1 MMKSDYEKFA
11 ISNGISS
18 LSLHKYNQ
26 AMLPKAG
33 YISPTV
39 LEERELNVVGYD
51 IFSRLMVDRIIFL
64 GDTIDS
70 NLANI
75 INSQL
80 LYLNSV
86 GNDDIKIF
94 INSPGGSVIDGLSI
108 IDLFNFVKPDISTYC
123 MGMCASMASVLLSS
137 GTTGKRFALP
147 NSEIML
153 HQASGGTYG
162 KNVDIQI
169 AAKHIQ
175 RLQDKLYGILAKNCN
190 KTIEEIEQA
199 ANNGDN
205 WFDANGALE
214 FGLVDKIITTQ
225 KEDM

>member
-1 MMKSDYEKFA
+1 MKSDYENFA

-64 GDTIDS
+64 GDVIDS
-70 NLANI
+70 TLSNI
-75 INSQL
+75 VNSQL
-80 LYLNSV
+80 LYLNSI
-86 GNDDIKIF
+86 GDDDIKIF
-94 INSPGGSVIDGLSI
+94 INSPGGSIIDGLSI
-108 IDLFNFVKPDISTYC
+108 IDLFNYIKPDVSTYC

-137 GTTGKRFALP
+137 GTKGKRHALP

-153 HQASGGTYG
+153 HQAAGGTYG
-162 KNVDIQI
+162 KNIDIQI

-175 RLQDKLYGILAKNCN
+175 RLQDKLYRILSANCN
-190 KTIEEIEQA
+190 KTFEEIEQA

-205 WFDANGALE
+205 WLDASAALS
-214 FGLVDKIITTQ
+214 FGIVDEIITTQ
-225 KEDM
+225 K

>member
-11 ISNGISS
+11 ISSGISS

-26 AMLPKAG
+26 AMLPNA
-33 YISPTV
+33 YINPTV

-70 NLANI
+70 TLANI

-86 GNDDIKIF
+86 GDDDIKIF

-108 IDLFNFVKPDISTYC
+108 IDLINFVKPDISTYC

-137 GTTGKRFALP
+137 GAKGKRYALP

-162 KNVDIQI
+162 KNIDIQI

-175 RLQDKLYGILAKNCN
+175 RLQDKLYNILAQNCD
-190 KTIEEIEQA
+190 KTFDEIAKA

-205 WFDANGALE
+205 WLDASGAVS
-214 FGLVDKIITTQ
+214 FGLVDEIIT
-225 KEDM
+225 KAK

>member
-1 MMKSDYEKFA
+1 MKSDYEKFA
-11 ISNGISS
+11 LSNGVSS

-26 AMLPKAG
+26 AMFPNA
-33 YISPTV
+33 YINPTV

-70 NLANI
+70 TLANI

-86 GNDDIKIF
+86 GDDDIKIF

-108 IDLFNFVKPDISTYC
+108 IDLINFVKPDISTYC

-137 GTTGKRFALP
+137 GAKGKRYALP

-162 KNVDIQI
+162 KNIDIQI

-175 RLQDKLYGILAKNCN
+175 RLQDKLYNILAQNCD
-190 KTIEEIEQA
+190 KTFDEIAQA

-205 WFDANGALE
+205 WLDASGAVS
-214 FGLVDKIITTQ
+214 FGLVDEIIT
-225 KEDM
+225 KAK

>member
-1 MMKSDYEKFA
+1 MKTDFEKFA
-11 ISNGISS
+11 LSNGVSS
-18 LSLHKYNQ
+18 LSLHKYGQ
-26 AMLPKAG
+26 AILPKAG
-33 YISPTV
+33 YINPTV

-64 GDTIDS
+64 GDVIDD
-70 NLANI
+70 NLSNI

-86 GNDDIKIF
+86 GEDDIKIF
-94 INSPGGSVIDGLSI
+94 INSPGGSVIDGMSI
-108 IDLFNFVKPDISTYC
+108 IDLINYVKPDVSTYC
-123 MGMCASMASVLLSS
+123 MGMCASMASVLLSN
-137 GTTGKRFALP
+137 GTKGKRYALP
-147 NSEIML
+147 NSEVMI

-175 RLQDKLYGILAKNCN
+175 RLQDKLYRILANNCG
-190 KTIEEIEQA
+190 KTFEEIEQA

-205 WFDANGALE
+205 WLDAEAALE
-214 FGLVDKIITTQ
+214 FGIVDEIIT
-225 KEDM
+225 KAK

>member
-1 MMKSDYEKFA
+1 MMKSDYENFA

-64 GDTIDS
+64 GDVIDS
-70 NLANI
+70 TLSNI
-75 INSQL
+75 VNSQL
-80 LYLNSV
+80 LYLNSI
-86 GNDDIKIF
+86 GDDDIKIF
-94 INSPGGSVIDGLSI
+94 INSPGGSIIDGLSI
-108 IDLFNFVKPDISTYC
+108 IDLFNYIKPDVSTYC

-137 GTTGKRFALP
+137 GTKGKRHALP

-153 HQASGGTYG
+153 HQAAGGTYG
-162 KNVDIQI
+162 KNIDIQI

-175 RLQDKLYGILAKNCN
+175 RLQDKLYRILSANCN
-190 KTIEEIEQA
+190 KTFEEIEQA

-205 WFDANGALE
+205 WLDASAALS
-214 FGLVDKIITTQ
+214 FGIVDEIITTQ
-225 KEDM
+225 K

>member
-1 MMKSDYEKFA
+1 MKSDFEKFA
-11 ISNGISS
+11 LSNGVSS
-18 LSLHKYNQ
+18 LSLHDYGK
-26 AMLPKAG
+26 MITPKAG
-33 YISPTV
+33 YINPTV

-64 GDTIDS
+64 GDAIDS

-86 GNDDIKIF
+86 GEDDIKIF
-94 INSPGGSVIDGLSI
+94 INSPGGSIIDGLSI
-108 IDLFNFVKPDISTYC
+108 IDLINFVKPDVSTYC

-137 GTTGKRFALP
+137 GAKGKRYALP

-162 KNVDIQI
+162 KNIDIQI

-175 RLQDKLYGILAKNCN
+175 RLQDKLYNILAQNCD
-190 KTIEEIEQA
+190 KTFEEIAVA

-205 WFDANGALE
+205 WIDAEAAVS
-214 FGLVDKIITTQ
+214 FGLVDEIIT
-225 KEDM
+225 KAK